1 MLSWKLMRATEAACN
16 SIHHKQLACEY
27 YGDTYSRWARW
38 TDWWRGFVAGWL
50 DDAKP
55 QMPIS
60 HRLQRCLADRWRIK
74 HVVRHR
80 TR

>member
-1 MLSWKLMRATEAACN
+1 MLSWKLMRATAAACN
-16 SIHHKQLACEY
+16 SIHHKQLACEH
-27 YGDTYSRWARW
+27 YGEIYSRRAKW

-50 DDAKP
+50 DDKSL

-60 HRLQRCLADRWRIK
+60 HRLKRCVADRLRIK

-80 TR
+80 IR